1 MIDLDTLFLSMSKLA
16 FRVSFFCQTIAKRSD
31 LIVQIGQSAPF

>member
-16 FRVSFFCQTIAKRSD
+16 FRVSFFQTIAKRSD